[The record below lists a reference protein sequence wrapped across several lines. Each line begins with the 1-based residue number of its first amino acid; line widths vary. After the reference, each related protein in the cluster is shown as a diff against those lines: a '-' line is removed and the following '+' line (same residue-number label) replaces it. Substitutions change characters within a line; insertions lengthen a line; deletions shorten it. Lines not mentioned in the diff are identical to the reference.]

1 MDFRRN
7 SRGWVT
13 FLEHWWVLGLVVL
26 AFAAA
31 KVFELLST
39 LDVMELG
46 WCRWMALGGMLLGLG
61 LMLYARVCRRV
72 GGACSAE
79 RSVERSAEGEE

>member
-1 MDFRRN
+1 L
-7 SRGWVT
+7 GT
-13 FLEHWWVLGLVVL
+13 FLEHWWVLGLGVL
-26 AFAAA
+26 AFVAA
-31 KVFELLST
+31 KVFELFSA

-46 WCRWMALGGMLLGLG
+46 WCLGMVLGGVLLGLG

-79 RSVERSAEGEE
+79 RSEGRREKSEE

>member
-1 MDFRRN
+1 L
-7 SRGWVT
+7 VT
-13 FLEHWWVLGLVVL
+13 FLEHWWVLGLGVL
-26 AFAAA
+26 AFVAA
-31 KVFELLST
+31 KVFELFSA
-39 LDVMELG
+39 LDGMELG
-46 WCRWMALGGMLLGLG
+46 WCRGMALGGLLLGLG